1 MVNLNPESF
10 KLRVM
15 GILSIVPYKSQIV
28 LFYDNNTMFQL
39 HESNI
44 CKRRGFSLTCQ
55 TLSLIVNYTKI
66 VRSPGF
72 YNNTW

>member
-28 LFYDNNTMFQL
+28 LFYDNNVSTSRVQYLQETRIFIDLPNSQPDCKL
-39 HESNI
+39 HKNSQVS
-44 CKRRGFSLTCQ
+44 RFLQ
-55 TLSLIVNYTKI
+55 
-66 VRSPGF
+66 
-72 YNNTW
+72 